1 MLPKYYIALL
11 THFLYN
17 GYFNLVNSEGDEDI
31 PGIKDLQDLDTG
43 FWNRI
48 RYP

>member
-1 MLPKYYIALL
+1 M
-11 THFLYN
+11 
-17 GYFNLVNSEGDEDI
+17 VNSEGDEDI